1 MKNPKDNFIIERIRS
16 IKFSLRGIWF
26 LISTESS
33 IKAQLFI
40 VLLISIA
47 GFYFNINTIE
57 WLIQTLAIGLV
68 LVAESLNTGIE
79 NVIMLSD
86 FADGNFGK
94 NYGLEIADSAFKN
107 LHSRAV
113 IVINSDGNISYSE
126 QVSEIAN
133 EPNYNNALAAI

>member
-1 MKNPKDNFIIERIRS
+1 MIRPGVERIRS

-40 VLLISIA
+40 VLLILLA
-47 GFYFNINTIE
+47 GFYFNISTIE

-79 NVIMLSD
+79 KLAD
-86 FADGNFGK
+86 FVHPDYHKKIGFIK
-94 NYGLEIADSAFKN
+94 DVSAG
-107 LHSRAV
+107 SSG
-113 IVINSDGNISYSE
+113 I
-126 QVSEIAN
+126 
-133 EPNYNNALAAI
+133 AAIISLIIAGIIYIPKIALLF

>member
-1 MKNPKDNFIIERIRS
+1 VKNPKDNFIVERIRS

-40 VLLISIA
+40 VLLILLA
-47 GFYFNINTIE
+47 GFYFNISTIE

-79 NVIMLSD
+79 KLAD
-86 FADGNFGK
+86 FV
-94 NYGLEIADSAFKN
+94 
-107 LHSRAV
+107 H
-113 IVINSDGNISYSE
+113 
-126 QVSEIAN
+126 
-133 EPNYNNALAAI
+133 PNYHKKIGFIKDVSAGSSGIAAIISLIIAGIIYIPKIALLF

>member
-1 MKNPKDNFIIERIRS
+1 MKNPKDSFIVERIRS

-33 IKAQLFI
+33 IKVQLFI

-79 NVIMLSD
+79 KLAD
-86 FADGNFGK
+86 FVHPDYHKKIGFIK
-94 NYGLEIADSAFKN
+94 DVSAG
-107 LHSRAV
+107 SSG
-113 IVINSDGNISYSE
+113 I
-126 QVSEIAN
+126 
-133 EPNYNNALAAI
+133 AAIISLIIAGIIYIPKIALLF

>member
-1 MKNPKDNFIIERIRS
+1 MKNPKDNFIVERIRS

-57 WLIQTLAIGLV
+57 WLIQTIAIGLV

-79 NVIMLSD
+79 KLAD
-86 FADGNFGK
+86 FVHPDYHKKNWIKKRRFCRLFRDCCNNFF
-94 NYGLEIADSAFKN
+94 NYCRNYI
-107 LHSRAV
+107 HS
-113 IVINSDGNISYSE
+113 
-126 QVSEIAN
+126 
-133 EPNYNNALAAI
+133 